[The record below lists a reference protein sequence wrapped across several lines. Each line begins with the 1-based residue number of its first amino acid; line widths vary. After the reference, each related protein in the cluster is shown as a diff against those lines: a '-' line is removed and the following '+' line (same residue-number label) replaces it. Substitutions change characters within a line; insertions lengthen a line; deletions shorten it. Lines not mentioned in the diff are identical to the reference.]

1 VVHENHRVTAKAVG
15 KGIVAVK
22 TNSLDTLVEPGTLT
36 AYGNECVPLLL
47 MANRRADIDNT
58 GTADLRLIGN
68 DCRGL
73 CGRNRNRGRL
83 TGNLDIPIGMLDSQ
97 ICYRVLIGSGHAST
111 AILIF
116 CGLQTSLDECSLR
129 LHVFVLSIGMYP
141 YLTTA

>member
-15 KGIVAVK
+15 KGIIAVK
-22 TNSLDTLVEPGTLT
+22 TNSLDTLVELGTLT
-36 AYGNECVPLLL
+36 VYGNECFPLVL
-47 MANRRADIDNT
+47 MTNRRTNVDNSS
-58 GTADLRLIGN
+58 TADLRLIGN

-97 ICYRVLIGSGHAST
+97 TGNVFLVLTGHAPL
-111 AILIF
+111 AILISRRLKF
-116 CGLQTSLDECSLR
+116 RLDECSLR